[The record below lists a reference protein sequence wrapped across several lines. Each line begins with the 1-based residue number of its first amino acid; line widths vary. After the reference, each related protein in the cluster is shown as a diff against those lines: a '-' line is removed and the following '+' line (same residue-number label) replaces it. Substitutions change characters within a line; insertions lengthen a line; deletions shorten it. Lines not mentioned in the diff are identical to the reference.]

1 MEGGSGGGK
10 RKGFNFH
17 VIENLQ
23 VLPEKFGVPGFY
35 RLCSCLLEVED
46 TCKMSRYGL

>member
-1 MEGGSGGGK
+1 MGGGSGEGK
-10 RKGFNFH
+10 RKRFNCH
-17 VIENLQ
+17 VIENPQ

-46 TCKMSRYGL
+46 TGKMSRYGL